1 MKKII
6 LFQVL
11 LIIPLMLFSQA
22 KPFNA
27 RIQSM
32 AIFYSDSGK
41 TVFINPGDSV
51 SLISFDKI
59 KTWKANYQGIKGSIN
74 DVYLLQNTEYLIFRE
89 KYEPFIKPLT
99 TKEKE
104 AEFMVELAS
113 MIKEAEK
120 KELIESAER
129 KVRLVKKYG
138 SVNGLRIFNK
148 KIWLGMTKDMTLASW
163 GEPNN
168 INRTV
173 GKWGIHEQWVYGSGN
188 YLYFENGK
196 LTSWQD

>member
-27 RIQSM
+27 KIKSM
-32 AIFYSDSGK
+32 AIFYTDSGK

-59 KTWKANYQGIKGSIN
+59 KTWKANYQGKKGTVS
-74 DVYLLQNTEYLIFRE
+74 DVYLLQNKDYLDFRK
-89 KYEPFIKPLT
+89 KYVPIIKPLT
-99 TKEKE
+99 PE
-104 AEFMVELAS
+104 
-113 MIKEAEK
+113 
-120 KELIESAER
+120 ER
-129 KVRLVKKYG
+129 KVQIIKKYG
-138 SVNGLRIFNK
+138 AVIGLKIFNQR
-148 KIWLGMTKDMTLASW
+148 IWLGMTSAMALASW
-163 GEPNN
+163 GEPNKV
-168 INRTV
+168 NRTV
-173 GKWGIHEQWVYGSGN
+173 GKWGVNEQWVYDDT

>member
-6 LFQVL
+6 LIQVL

-27 RIQSM
+27 KIQSL
-32 AIFYSDSGK
+32 AIFYPDSGK

-59 KTWKANYQGIKGSIN
+59 KTWKANYQGIKGSII
-74 DVYLLQNTEYLIFRE
+74 DVYLLQNKEYLELRRKFVPE
-89 KYEPFIKPLT
+89 IKPLT
-99 TKEKE
+99 PEQ
-104 AEFMVELAS
+104 
-113 MIKEAEK
+113 K
-120 KELIESAER
+120 KALLI
-129 KVRLVKKYG
+129 KKYG
-138 SVNGLRIFNK
+138 SYYANLIIKKEIRI
-148 KIWLGMTKDMTLASW
+148 GMTKSMVIDSW
-163 GEPNN
+163 GNPED
-168 INRTV
+168 INRTAGV
-173 GKWGIHEQWVYGSGN
+173 WGVHEQWVYDSGN

>member
-1 MKKII
+1 
-6 LFQVL
+6 
-11 LIIPLMLFSQA
+11 MLFSQA

-27 RIQSM
+27 KIKSM
-32 AIFYSDSGK
+32 AIFYPDSGK

-59 KTWKANYQGIKGSIN
+59 KTWEAKYLGKKGSIGE
-74 DVYLLQNTEYLIFRE
+74 VYLLQNTEYLIFRE

-104 AEFMVELAS
+104 AEFMEELAS

-129 KVRLVKKYG
+129 KAQIIKKYG
-138 SVNGLRIFNK
+138 AVNGLKIFNK
-148 KIWLGMTKDMTLASW
+148 RIWLGMTSAMALASW
-163 GEPNN
+163 GDPNKV
-168 INRTV
+168 NRTV
-173 GKWGIHEQWVYGSGN
+173 GKWGVHEQWVYDDT